1 LYPKF
6 PSHLNVLDH
15 FEWVFAAFRHTVIVW
30 PNAPENIS
38 LLNLNHRTEIAVVPG
53 AMPGAAGG

>member
-1 LYPKF
+1 M
-6 PSHLNVLDH
+6 D
-15 FEWVFAAFRHTVIVW
+15 FATFRHTVIVW
-30 PNAPENIS
+30 PSAPEKTA